1 MGEIK
6 KTLVAL
12 GFSEYAK
19 GTFNYSA
26 KLAKNFGAELIV
38 ANIINSR
45 DVSAV
50 ASVSA
55 MGYGVDADKYVKD
68 IVDERRRVFKE
79 ILNDSIF
86 ANENPRLIF
95 KVGHPLY
102 DLLKI
107 IVNEKVDMVIMG
119 VKGRT
124 DLESIFVGS
133 VAEKI
138 FRRCPVTVVS
148 YRDEK
153 TSKKLEERID
163 IT

>member
-1 MGEIK
+1 MDEIK
-6 KTLVAL
+6 KILVAL

-38 ANIINSR
+38 ANIINAR

-50 ASVSA
+50 ASVDA
-55 MGYGVDADKYVKD
+55 MGYGVDVEKYVRD
-68 IVDERRRVFKE
+68 IKDERRRVFKE
-79 ILNDSIF
+79 ILNDSNF
-86 ANENPRLIF
+86 SKDDPKLIF
-95 KVGHPLY
+95 KVGHPVY

-107 IVNEKVDMVIMG
+107 IVNEKVDMVVMG

-138 FRRCPVTVVS
+138 FRRCPVTIVS

-153 TSKKLEERID
+153 TSKKLAERID